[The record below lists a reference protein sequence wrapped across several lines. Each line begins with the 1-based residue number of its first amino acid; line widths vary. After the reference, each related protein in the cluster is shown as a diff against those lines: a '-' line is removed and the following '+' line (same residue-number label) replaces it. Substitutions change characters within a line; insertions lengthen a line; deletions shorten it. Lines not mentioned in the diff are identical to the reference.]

1 MSYEGSY
8 VWRVRRLVGA
18 MPLLVPGV
26 TLVLRD
32 QEDRVLLHL
41 RDDSKDWDLP
51 GGAAEEGDTFVTAA
65 VRELG
70 EECGID
76 VSPADLRPFAA
87 LSDPDVERIAYPDGS
102 VVYGF
107 TLAFHVLRWR
117 GEPHGRDGE
126 ALDLRFVAEHDSP
139 LEIGKHARRVLQLFE
154 QSRHEGSFLLG

>member
-8 VWRVRRLVGA
+8 VWRVRQLVGT

-32 QEDRVLLHL
+32 EEDRVLLQL
-41 RDDSKDWDLP
+41 RDDTEEWDLP
-51 GGAAEEGDTFVTAA
+51 GGAAEEGDTFTATA
-65 VRELG
+65 IRELG

-76 VSPADLRPFAA
+76 VSPGDLRPFAA
-87 LSDPDVERIAYPDGS
+87 LSDPVVERLEYPDGS

-117 GEPHGRDGE
+117 GEPYKRDGE
-126 ALDLRFVAEHDSP
+126 ALAVRFCAEDEASLRM
-139 LEIGKHARRVLQLFE
+139 GKHARRVLELFE
-154 QSRHEGSFLLG
+154 ESRREGGFLLG